1 MGGEC
6 RFITVYIIET
16 GLSEYLWQKT
26 GATVIITLA
35 SASIVKTLQ
44 SNALCMT
51 STTEPAHEEHYY
63 VTSSRKKKK
72 SGILLFLLSTRL

>member
-1 MGGEC
+1 MAEDWRNGDNHISKCKHCED
-6 RFITVYIIET
+6 
-16 GLSEYLWQKT
+16 
-26 GATVIITLA
+26 A
-35 SASIVKTLQ
+35 SV
-44 SNALCMT
+44 NALCMT